1 VQELDKQIADTE
13 VAISTEENAPA
24 QDRTTDLNPNYTWI
38 NSELAKA
45 RSELVVLR
53 TREKA
58 TQQIIQDY
66 DGKLK
71 QFQQDTL
78 ANDDLQRAVNTAKDN
93 YLLYVRKAE
102 EARISQALDQ
112 NNILNVAVAD
122 SATEPMLPRVSRTE
136 YVLVGLFLA
145 LLGGG
150 AVLFAGYRTDSRY
163 YRTPE
168 QVMLA
173 LQIPVLAALP
183 SKATARASAAQS

>member
-1 VQELDKQIADTE
+1 
-13 VAISTEENAPA
+13 
-24 QDRTTDLNPNYTWI
+24 
-38 NSELAKA
+38 
-45 RSELVVLR
+45 LR

-58 TQQIIQDY
+58 TQQIIENY
-66 DGKLK
+66 DDKLK
-71 QFQQDTL
+71 QFQQDTI
-78 ANDDLQRAVNTAKDN
+78 ASDDLQRAVNTAKDN
-93 YLLYVRKAE
+93 YLLYIRKAE

-112 NNILNVAVAD
+112 SNILNVAVAD
-122 SATEPMLPRVSRTE
+122 NATEPMLPRVSRTE
-136 YVLVGLFLA
+136 YLLVGLFLA
-145 LLGGG
+145 LVGSG

>member
-1 VQELDKQIADTE
+1 